1 MSASFSNQVIAQVE
15 IWNNYKKY
23 ENKVYVLPKNL
34 DEKVA
39 ELHLDKIGAKLT
51 KLTKKQAEYVGLPE
65 DGPFKEDTYRY

>member
-1 MSASFSNQVIAQVE
+1 MSVIFS
-15 IWNNYKKY
+15 WTS
-23 ENKVYVLPKNL
+23 VYVLPKNL

-51 KLTKKQAEYVGLPE
+51 KLTKKQVEYVGLPE